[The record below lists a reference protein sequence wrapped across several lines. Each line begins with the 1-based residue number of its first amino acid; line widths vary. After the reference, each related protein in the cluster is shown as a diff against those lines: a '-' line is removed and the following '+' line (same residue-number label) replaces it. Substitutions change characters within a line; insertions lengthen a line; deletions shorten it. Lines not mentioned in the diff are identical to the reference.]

1 MLVHLDVSL
10 DSVPIGAVFGQS
22 DQTDGDQ
29 LFHELSAV
37 VAAHDKLF
45 ISGWPLISIQNPS
58 LEVREHFFVLEGVM
72 EPDAHIG
79 SPGDGTD
86 VDDVPT
92 FLRVIHIYSH

>member
-1 MLVHLDVSL
+1 
-10 DSVPIGAVFGQS
+10 
-22 DQTDGDQ
+22 
-29 LFHELSAV
+29 
-37 VAAHDKLF
+37 
-45 ISGWPLISIQNPS
+45 
-58 LEVREHFFVLEGVM
+58 VLEGVM